1 MDVYRKI
8 PEHVLGRIAVAVS
21 IYIGFSFRELQLFNL
36 YRSAYSCVLYESS
49 LQSQVAVDS
58 SLPISSDPSSFF

>member
-21 IYIGFSFRELQLFNL
+21 IYIGLMSKGENHWVSRGDFRAG
-36 YRSAYSCVLYESS
+36 RKKRRGR
-49 LQSQVAVDS
+49 
-58 SLPISSDPSSFF
+58 